1 MSGIAG
7 IWNLDGQPA
16 ASERIRCM
24 TDAMAHRGP
33 DGAGRW
39 VEGPVGLGH
48 VMFRTVPE
56 AEEETQPLVSED
68 GAVVLVMDGRVDNRE
83 EMIRA
88 LGLPEAFLRRPD
100 SALVM
105 AGYRRWGADMVKH
118 LLGDFALAVW
128 DARERRLLLA
138 RDHFGIRPLYY
149 VHRPGKALAFA
160 SEIKALRALGLV
172 SDEPNERKI
181 AEFLLFPVQ
190 IEPEMTFFKEV
201 RAVPPAQTLTVE
213 ADGALRSRV
222 YWALD
227 PTREVRFKTDEEYV
241 ARFREHF
248 EEAVRCR
255 LRSNAPVGSMLSG
268 GLDSTSIAC
277 VAARQLGARGESLHT
292 YSAVFD
298 GIPSCNERPFIEAA
312 LGKYPDVMRPEFFD
326 ADTSGPLAHNAELTW
341 HLERPNEGINTYLS
355 WPLHQ
360 RAREQ
365 GVRVVLD
372 GFDGDTTVSHGHG
385 YFYELLW
392 SHRWVKLW
400 REVRATV
407 LKMGGKERH
416 VRRAYFKWLKE
427 YVRFRPG
434 VARVLAMLGR
444 GEAARIDSLQFS
456 AMGTAWTGSAWRRY
470 FEPSFVDAVAPYG
483 TRPEGPEAFRTE
495 RAHHHA
501 KLTRPIMAYGA
512 QLIDA
517 QGAAAG
523 IELRMP
529 FFDVRLVE
537 YCLALPG
544 HLKRRNGWGR
554 WIMRRALDG
563 ILPPEVQWRHGKA
576 NLAPGYIRGLQEDEH
591 ETLRWYADAF
601 ARDGLLAEYID
612 GAAVGR
618 LARQLADGALV
629 APKLEA
635 ERMVL
640 WRALALAQWF
650 STVVENNQ
658 PEIDPCTV
666 DSI

>member
-7 IWNLDGQPA
+7 IWHLDGQPA

-24 TDAMAHRGP
+24 TDAIAHRGP
-33 DGAGRW
+33 DGVGRW
-39 VEGPVGLGH
+39 VEGSVGLGH
-48 VMFRTVPE
+48 VMLRTVPE
-56 AEEETQPLVSED
+56 AEGETQPLVSED

-88 LGLPEAFLRRPD
+88 LGLPAAFLRRPD
-100 SALVM
+100 SALVL
-105 AGYRRWGADMVKH
+105 AGYRRRGADVLKH
-118 LLGDFALAVW
+118 MLGDYALAVW
-128 DARERRLLLA
+128 DAREQRLLLA

-149 VHRPGKALAFA
+149 VHRPGRFFAFA
-160 SEIKALRALGLV
+160 SEVKALRAAGFAGDGV
-172 SDEPNERKI
+172 NELKI
-181 AEFLLFPVQ
+181 AEFLLFPVHV
-190 IEPEMTFFKEV
+190 EPEMTFFKEV
-201 RAVPPAQTLTVE
+201 CAVPPAHTLTIE
-213 ADGALRSRV
+213 AGGDVRSRA

-227 PTREVRFKTDEEYV
+227 PMREIRFKTDEDYV
-241 ARFREHF
+241 AQFQAHF

-255 LRSNAPVGSMLSG
+255 LRSHAPVGSMLSG

-277 VAARQLGARGESLHT
+277 VAARQLEKKGKPLHT

-312 LGKYPDVMRPEFFD
+312 LRKYPDVMQPVFFD
-326 ADTSGPLAHNAELTW
+326 ADTSGPLVHNAELTW
-341 HLERPNEGINTYLS
+341 YLERPNEGINTYMS
-355 WPLHQ
+355 WSLHH

-372 GFDGDTTVSHGHG
+372 GFDGDTTVSHGDG

-392 SHRWVKLW
+392 SYHWVKLW

-407 LKMGGKERH
+407 LKMGGRERH
-416 VRRAYFKWLKE
+416 ARRAFFKWMKQ
-427 YVRFRPG
+427 YVRLQPG
-434 VARVLAMLGR
+434 MARVLAGLGR
-444 GEAARIDSLQFS
+444 GEVVERETLRFS
-456 AMGTAWTGSAWRRY
+456 TMGTSWAGRAWQRY
-470 FEPSFVDAVAPYG
+470 FAPSFVDAVVPHEAEAG
-483 TRPEGPEAFRTE
+483 RPEVYRTE
-495 RAHHHA
+495 RARHHA

-512 QLIDA
+512 QLINA
-517 QGAAAG
+517 QAAAAG
-523 IELRMP
+523 LEVRMP

-544 HLKRRNGWGR
+544 HLKRRDGWGR
-554 WIMRRALDG
+554 WIMRRAMDG
-563 ILPPEVQWRHGKA
+563 ILPPEVQWRNGKT
-576 NLAPGYIRGLQEDEH
+576 NLAPGYIRSFQEEER
-591 ETLRWYADAF
+591 ETLRQYAVAF
-601 ARDGLLAEYID
+601 AQEGLLADYID
-612 GAAVGR
+612 GEAVGH
-618 LARQLADGALV
+618 LARQLAGGSLN

-650 STVVENNQ
+650 ATVVENKE